1 MCVKER
7 EKCEEEKKYLY
18 RERKVTPFRAL
29 LLFEK
34 WREKKKKEER
44 QHINNDNNAK
54 KKKKKKKTTKTKTK
68 TNNDDDVI
76 FRELARQKLSA
87 QKGTS
92 SSREEDIFSR
102 LSHPS
107 PKCKNTRTFFFFF
120 FFFFFFIQEEDLS
133 VSTLELTAPDVLLQ

>member
-1 MCVKER
+1 MRRKKNIYIEKE
-7 EKCEEEKKYLY
+7 
-18 RERKVTPFRAL
+18 KVTPFRAL

-44 QHINNDNNAK
+44 QHINNDNNAKK

-120 FFFFFFIQEEDLS
+120 FFFIQKEDLS

>member
-1 MCVKER
+1 MRRKKNIYIEKE
-7 EKCEEEKKYLY
+7 
-18 RERKVTPFRAL
+18 KVTPFRAL

-54 KKKKKKKTTKTKTK
+54 KKKKKKTKAKTK

-120 FFFFFFIQEEDLS
+120 FFIQKEDLS

>member
-1 MCVKER
+1 MRRKKNIYIEKE
-7 EKCEEEKKYLY
+7 
-18 RERKVTPFRAL
+18 KVTPFRAL

-54 KKKKKKKTTKTKTK
+54 KKKKTKTK

-120 FFFFFFIQEEDLS
+120 FFIQKEDLS

>member
-1 MCVKER
+1 MRRKKNIYIEKE
-7 EKCEEEKKYLY
+7 
-18 RERKVTPFRAL
+18 KVTPFRAL

-54 KKKKKKKTTKTKTK
+54 KKKKKKTKTMTK

-120 FFFFFFIQEEDLS
+120 FFFIQKEDLS

>member
-1 MCVKER
+1 MRRKKNIYIEKE
-7 EKCEEEKKYLY
+7 
-18 RERKVTPFRAL
+18 KVTPFRAL

-54 KKKKKKKTTKTKTK
+54 KKKKTKTK

-87 QKGTS
+87 QKDTS

-120 FFFFFFIQEEDLS
+120 FIQKEDLS

>member
-7 EKCEEEKKYLY
+7 EKCEEEKNIYIEK
-18 RERKVTPFRAL
+18 EKVTPFRAL

-54 KKKKKKKTTKTKTK
+54 KKKKKKKKTKTK

-120 FFFFFFIQEEDLS
+120 IQEEDLS